1 MIKALLWDHQE
12 FQEIEL
18 KNTDD
23 KPMFEQVN
31 ELLDSRC
38 MDALVLND
46 DLEIYCDDE
55 GLLKPYPK
63 FSIMWYNEKGRL
75 IQGIGGKVIFVNHN
89 EEGATIS
96 LTDEQIK
103 LIKELPTKE
112 IPDQINQTYKTLIVS
127 YYSKD

>member
-1 MIKALLWDHQE
+1 MIKALLWNHQE

-18 KNTDD
+18 QNTDD

-31 ELLDSRC
+31 ELIGSRY
-38 MDALVLND
+38 MDALVLNA

-63 FSIMWYNEKGRL
+63 FAIMWYNEKGKL

-89 EEGATIS
+89 DEGETIS